1 MYDKTRPRDKIK
13 INSSSMLTIGGLT
26 LSKHKKM
33 YITQQNL
40 VTVEPVG
47 PSQEKAFTAYKE
59 DKNLFLSGAA
69 GTGKTFILLYLALNE
84 VLDKGTPYDKVVLV
98 RSLLP
103 SRDIGFLPGTLEE
116 KSLLYQDPYR
126 ILVRYLFEMP
136 SEQEFDVLY
145 DKLNGQGSLEF
156 YSTSFLRGQTFDR
169 SIIIVDEASNLL
181 FQELD
186 TIMTRV
192 GQNSKIMFAGDMAQS
207 DLRKHNGDRDGYHN
221 FLAILEEMK
230 EFEVIE
236 FGIGDIIRSGL
247 VRSYLI
253 AKTNMGIKMENA

>member
-1 MYDKTRPRDKIK
+1 MSR
-13 INSSSMLTIGGLT
+13 
-26 LSKHKKM
+26 HKKM
-33 YITQQNL
+33 YINKDSL
-40 VTVEPVG
+40 VKIEPVG
-47 PSQEKAFTAYKE
+47 PAQEKAFKAYE
-59 DKNLFLSGAA
+59 EGKNLFLSGSA
-69 GTGKTFILLYLALNE
+69 GTGKTFILLHLAFKE
-84 VLDKGTPYDKVVLV
+84 VLDKGSQYDKVVIV

-136 SEQEFDVLY
+136 NEQEFATLY
-145 DKLNGQGSLEF
+145 DKLAGQGSLEF

-207 DLRKHNGDRDGYHN
+207 DLRKHNGDCEGYHN
-221 FLAILEEMK
+221 FEAILEEMD

-253 AKTNMGIKMENA
+253 AKTNMGIRSSNA

>member
-1 MYDKTRPRDKIK
+1 MY
-13 INSSSMLTIGGLT
+13 INSN
-26 LSKHKKM
+26 
-33 YITQQNL
+33 QL
-40 VTVEPVG
+40 VTINPIGENQQKVFD
-47 PSQEKAFTAYKE
+47 AWAKE
-59 DKNLFLSGAA
+59 KNLFLTGSA
-69 GTGKTFILLYLALNE
+69 GTGKTFTLLHLAFKA
-84 VLDKGTPYDKVVLV
+84 VLDKSQPYDKVVIV

-116 KSLLYQDPYR
+116 KSDLYQDPYR

-136 SEQEFDVLY
+136 SEQGHDVLY
-145 DKLNGQGSLEF
+145 DKLAGQGSLEF

-169 SIIIVDEASNLL
+169 SIIIVDEASNLI

-192 GQNSKIMFAGDMAQS
+192 GQDSKICFAGDMAQS
-207 DLRKHNGDRDGYHN
+207 DLRKHNGDREGYHN
-221 FLAILEEMK
+221 FQAILEEMD
-230 EFEVIE
+230 EFEIIE

-253 AKTNMGIKMENA
+253 AKTNMRIKDDT